1 MELYLRY
8 LPIVLVLTIVLER
21 VRELRTNRQ
30 IVAGVRKESLSF
42 NLFVLCGTVVT
53 FGCVAEYVWRGLR
66 PNGLLMLAG
75 VVIVI
80 ASFVIRR
87 RAIAELGQFWSMHV
101 EIREAHRFVCAGPFR
116 FVRHPA
122 YFSMILELLALALIC
137 NAFFTLLLIPFFF
150 VPVLVARVRLEEAA
164 LIEKFGAAYRDYI
177 QTTPAFFPVKWP
189 LKR

>member
-8 LPIVLVLTIVLER
+8 LPIVLVLIIVLER

-87 RAIAELGQFWSMHV
+87 RAIAELGQFWSVHV
-101 EIREAHRFVCAGPFR
+101 EVREEHRFVCSGPFR
-116 FVRHPA
+116 FVRHPV
-122 YFSMILELLALALIC
+122 YFSMFLELLAITLAC
-137 NAFFTLLLIPFFF
+137 GAFFTMTLIPLAF
-150 VPVLVARVRLEEAA
+150 VPILLMRLRLEETA
-164 LIEKFGAAYRDYI
+164 LVEKFGPAYQEYRRS
-177 QTTPAFFPVKWP
+177 TPALFPWKW
-189 LKR
+189 

>member
-1 MELYLRY
+1 MEPYLRY
-8 LPIVLVLTIVLER
+8 LPIVLVLIIVLER

-30 IVAGVRKESLSF
+30 TIAGVRKDTRSF
-42 NLFVLCGTVVT
+42 NLFVLCGTAVT
-53 FGCVAEYVWRGLR
+53 FGCIAEYVWRGLR

-87 RAIAELGQFWSMHV
+87 RAIAALGQFWSVHV
-101 EIREAHRFVCAGPFR
+101 EVREEHRFVCEGPFR